1 MALQMTTSLPHT
13 HHYTLHTDG
22 ACSPNPGP
30 MGIGYTIHAGWEGQ
44 GGGGGPVLIAQKPLV
59 RVGAQIGEGTNNEA
73 EYRALIEGLRHA
85 LRLGMWNIHV
95 RTDANLMVQQLRGVW
110 KVRDKG
116 LQMLHR
122 EAGVLLSLFNN
133 YSITHIFR
141 EFNGEADALSHTMTY
156 EEPPLP
162 APPPNRALLDWQAA
176 AIKHWFRW
184 KTRNTYLLGRIFG
197 ITDSQVHQIGAGA
210 AYKHASFDSL
220 PILT

>member
-1 MALQMTTSLPHT
+1 MSHWSSNPSLPLT

-30 MGIGYTIHAGWEGQ
+30 MGIGYTIHSGQ
-44 GGGGGPVLIAQKPLV
+44 GGVNSSPALV

-85 LRLGMWNIHV
+85 LRLGMWNIHAV
-95 RTDANLMVQQLRGVW
+95 TDSNLLVQQVGGQW
-110 KVRDKG
+110 KVRDKP

-122 EAGVLLSLFNN
+122 EVVTLLSLFSSHSLSHV
-133 YSITHIFR
+133 YR
-141 EFNGEADALSHTMTY
+141 EENAEADALSHTMTY

-184 KTRNTYLLGRIFG
+184 KTRNTYFLGRIFG
-197 ITDSQVHQIGAGA
+197 ISDSQVHQIGAGT
-210 AYKHASFDSL
+210 AYRHASFDSL